1 MGMIANGGIIAA
13 TRLRHLPVM
22 AEFPLHSRATAPF
35 EAKPFLDQAGQSIG
49 YVPALLAQ
57 MAEAPTLL
65 EGYATLGAI
74 FRKSG
79 FTPQEQQLVLLTVAV
94 AHQSR
99 YCTPAHAARA
109 RSVELDEDVIDA
121 VRCEQP
127 IADQRLETLRDFVVR
142 MIRSEGALSD
152 SEVDAFLDAGFTRAN
167 ALEIVLAIGL
177 KTLSTY
183 VAAIAQTPL
192 DPPLIAEAL
201 TVGRRV
207 A

>member
-1 MGMIANGGIIAA
+1 M
-13 TRLRHLPVM
+13 T
-22 AEFPLHSRATAPF
+22 EFPLHTRATAPF

-57 MAEAPTLL
+57 MAEAPALL

-74 FRKSG
+74 FRKSR
-79 FTPQEQQLVLLTVAV
+79 FSTAEQQLVLLTVAV
-94 AHQSR
+94 EHQSR

-109 RSVELDEDVIDA
+109 RAVELDQAIIDA
-121 VRCEQP
+121 VRRGHP
-127 IADQRLETLRDFVVR
+127 IDDPRLETLRAFIVR
-142 MIRSEGALSD
+142 LIRSEGALPN
-152 SEVDAFLDAGFTRAN
+152 SEIDAFLEAGFNRAH

-183 VAAIAQTPL
+183 TTNIAQTPL
-192 DPPLIAEAL
+192 DPPLIADAL

>member
-1 MGMIANGGIIAA
+1 MIANGGIIPA

-22 AEFPLHSRATAPF
+22 AEFPLHTRATAPF

-57 MAEAPTLL
+57 MAEAPALL

-79 FTPQEQQLVLLTVAV
+79 FPAAEQQLVLLTVAV
-94 AHQSR
+94 EHQSR

-109 RSVELDEDVIDA
+109 RAAELDEDIIDA
-121 VRCEQP
+121 VRRGHP
-127 IADQRLETLRDFVVR
+127 IVDPRLEILRGFTVR
-142 MIRSEGALSD
+142 MIRSGGALSE
-152 SEVDAFLDAGFTRAN
+152 SELGAFLEAGFTPAN
-167 ALEIVLAIGL
+167 ALEIILAIGL

-183 VAAIAQTPL
+183 VGHIARTPL
-192 DPPLIAEAL
+192 DPPLIADAL

>member
-1 MGMIANGGIIAA
+1 MGIIANGGIMPAGG
-13 TRLRHLPVM
+13 LRHSPVM
-22 AEFPLHSRATAPF
+22 AEFPLHTRATAPF

-57 MAEAPTLL
+57 MAEAPALL

-79 FTPQEQQLVLLTVAV
+79 FSPAEQQLVLLTVAV
-94 AHQSR
+94 EYQSR
-99 YCTPAHAARA
+99 YCTPAHVARA
-109 RSVELDEDVIDA
+109 RSVALDEDVIDA
-121 VRCEQP
+121 VRLGQP
-127 IADQRLETLRDFVVR
+127 IADPRREALRSFIIHL
-142 MIRSEGALSD
+142 IRAKGALPD
-152 SEVDAFLDAGFTRAN
+152 AGLDAFLAAGFTRAN

-183 VAAIAQTPL
+183 VSHMAQTPL
-192 DPPLIAEAL
+192 DPPLIADAL

>member
-22 AEFPLHSRATAPF
+22 AEFPLHTRATAPF

-57 MAEAPTLL
+57 MAEAPALL

-79 FTPQEQQLVLLTVAV
+79 FPAAEQQLVLLTVAV
-94 AHQSR
+94 EHQSR

-109 RSVELDEDVIDA
+109 RAAELDEDIIDA
-121 VRCEQP
+121 VRRGHP
-127 IADQRLETLRDFVVR
+127 IADPRLEVLRGFIVR
-142 MIRSEGALSD
+142 MIRSGGALSE
-152 SEVDAFLDAGFTRAN
+152 SELGAFLEAGFTPAN

-183 VAAIAQTPL
+183 VGHIARTPL
-192 DPPLIAEAL
+192 DPPLIADAL

>member
-1 MGMIANGGIIAA
+1 MITNGGIIPAA
-13 TRLRHLPVM
+13 RLRHPPVM
-22 AEFPLHSRATAPF
+22 AEFPLHTRATAPF

-49 YVPALLAQ
+49 HVPALLAQ
-57 MAEAPTLL
+57 MAEAPALL
-65 EGYATLGAI
+65 ESYATLGAI

-94 AHQSR
+94 EHQSR

-109 RSVELDEDVIDA
+109 RAAELDEDVIDA
-121 VRCEQP
+121 VRRELP
-127 IADQRLETLRDFVVR
+127 IDDPRLEMLRGFIVR

-152 SEVDAFLDAGFTRAN
+152 TDIDAFLEAGFSRAN
-167 ALEIVLAIGL
+167 VLEIVLAIGL

-183 VAAIAQTPL
+183 TATIARTPL
-192 DPPLIAEAL
+192 DPPLIAEAFA
-201 TVGRRV
+201 VGRRV

>member
-1 MGMIANGGIIAA
+1 MGMIANGGIIPAA
-13 TRLRHLPVM
+13 HSRHPAVM
-22 AEFPLHSRATAPF
+22 AEFPLHTRATAPF
-35 EAKPFLDQAGQSIG
+35 EAKPILDQAGQSIG

-57 MAEAPTLL
+57 MAEAPALL

-79 FTPQEQQLVLLTVAV
+79 FSAREQQLVLLTVAV
-94 AHQSR
+94 EHQSR

-109 RSVELDEDVIDA
+109 RSVELDEAVIDA
-121 VRCEQP
+121 VRREQP
-127 IADQRLETLRDFVVR
+127 IADPRLEALRGFIVR
-142 MIRSEGALSD
+142 MIRAEGALP
-152 SEVDAFLDAGFTRAN
+152 EAEIDAFLNAGFSRAN

-177 KTLSTY
+177 KTLSTC
-183 VAAIAQTPL
+183 VAAIARTPL

-201 TVGRRV
+201 AAGRRV

>member
-1 MGMIANGGIIAA
+1 MGMIANGGIIPA

-22 AEFPLHSRATAPF
+22 TDFPLHTRATAPF
-35 EAKPFLDQAGQSIG
+35 EAKPLLDQAGQSLG

-57 MAEAPTLL
+57 MAEAPALL
-65 EGYATLGAI
+65 EGYAALGAI

-79 FTPQEQQLVLLTVAV
+79 FSAAEQQLVLLTVAV
-94 AHQSR
+94 EHRSR

-109 RSVELDEDVIDA
+109 RSAELDEDIIDA
-121 VRCEQP
+121 VRREQP
-127 IADQRLETLRDFVVR
+127 IADPRLETLRGFIIR
-142 MIRSEGALSD
+142 MIRSEGALPD
-152 SEVDAFLDAGFTRAN
+152 SEIDAFLKAGFSRAN

-183 VAAIAQTPL
+183 TATIARTPL
-192 DPPLIAEAL
+192 DPPLIAEAFA
-201 TVGRRV
+201 VGRRV